1 MTDARGTGR
10 YGLVVGAVGLALVG
24 LLTRLTTL
32 HAGLAEKSGEEIDA
46 SRVTR
51 QFVNVGR
58 GRILDGSPVRNLLA
72 VNVAAWD
79 VCADPKTIV
88 ASNCVGE
95 VAAALASVL
104 GLRSAD
110 VAAALNQPESRY
122 VRIRPLVPEEQATA
136 VQNLGL
142 PGVFCRQRL
151 RRAYPQGVSLCHVL
165 GFANDEGVGA
175 AGVEQIMERYLR
187 GVPGLLETK
196 VDGNR
201 RELYLQRIRYV
212 PPEDGA
218 DVVLTV
224 DQNLQYLVEKALDVA
239 VEQHHARAA
248 WAIMQR
254 VRTGEILAMASR
266 PAYDPNDFRHT
277 SEAQRFNRAIGCLY
291 EPGSTFKVAVIAAAL
306 EERLVEPSTVF
317 DCENGQWLYQNRILR
332 DHHPHRVLTVA
343 DILKKSSNIGA
354 AKIAVLMGDARLERH
369 LRAFHIGARLGIDL
383 PGEEA
388 GILHPAARWSA
399 ISSSRIAIGQ
409 GVAVT
414 ALQMLGVLSAIANDG
429 MVMRPYVVRQ
439 VVDARGRV
447 VLQREPQPLGRAI
460 SAETAAVMRQLLAR
474 VTEPGGTGTQ
484 AAVPGFV
491 VAGKTGTAQK
501 PVNGVYSETDYV
513 ASFVG
518 FVPAEDPEIAMI
530 VVVDEPQP
538 FHTGGAVA
546 APVFGQ
552 IAGQAVRYLGILPPA
567 YAMGRTDEP

>member
-1 MTDARGTGR
+1 MTDARGKAR

-24 LLTRLTTL
+24 LLTRLTAL
-32 HAGLAEKSGEEIDA
+32 HAGLAEKSAEEIDA

-51 QFVNVGR
+51 QTVNVGR

-72 VNVAAWD
+72 VDVAAWD

-88 ASNCVGE
+88 ATNRVAE
-95 VAAALASVL
+95 VAAALAPVL
-104 GLRSAD
+104 GLRTED
-110 VAAALNQPESRY
+110 VTAVLNRPERRY
-122 VRIRPLVPEEQATA
+122 VRIQPLVNEEQATA
-136 VQNLGL
+136 VQKLKL
-142 PGVFCRQRL
+142 PGVFCEQRL
-151 RRAYPQGVSLCHVL
+151 RREYPQGMSLCHVL
-165 GFANDEGVGA
+165 GFANDEGMGA

-187 GVPGLLETK
+187 GTPGLLETK

-201 RELYLQRIRYV
+201 RELYLQRSRCV
-212 PPEDGA
+212 PPREGA

-224 DQNLQYLVEKALDVA
+224 DQNLQYLVEKSLDA
-239 VEQHHARAA
+239 AMEQHHAQAA
-248 WAIMQR
+248 WAIVQR

-266 PAYDPNDFRHT
+266 PGYNPNEFRR
-277 SEAQRFNRAIGCLY
+277 SSDEQRLNRAIGCLY
-291 EPGSTFKVAVIAAAL
+291 EPGSTFKVAIIAAAL
-306 EERLVEPSTVF
+306 EEGLVEPSTVF
-317 DCENGQWLYQNRILR
+317 DCENGRWLHQNRVLR
-332 DHHPHRVLTVA
+332 DHHPHGLLTVA

-354 AKIAVLMGDARLERH
+354 AKIALLLGDARLERH

-388 GILHPAARWSA
+388 GILHPAARWSP

-429 MVMRPYVVRQ
+429 VVMRPYVVRQ
-439 VVDARGRV
+439 VVDANGRV
-447 VLQREPQPLGRAI
+447 LLQREPQPLGRAI

-484 AAVPGFV
+484 ATVPGFV

-546 APVFGQ
+546 APVFAQ
-552 IAGQAVRYLGILPPA
+552 IAGQAVRYLGILPA
-567 YAMGRTDEP
+567 TYAMGRPDEP